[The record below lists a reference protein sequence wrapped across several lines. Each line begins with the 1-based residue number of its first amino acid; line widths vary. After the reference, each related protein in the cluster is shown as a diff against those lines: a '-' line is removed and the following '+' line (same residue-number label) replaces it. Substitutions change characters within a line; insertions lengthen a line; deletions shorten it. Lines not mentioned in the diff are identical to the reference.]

1 MKPREMAHSGAEVA
15 RDLRPVSSK
24 GSRFSRTSPPTTC
37 HGDEGVLVLVSKG
50 LGALRWQLVKAEG
63 VTKQAL
69 MLRDTPLLFAQS
81 DEYWCPTCE
90 KLLALGWGRD
100 QVDDETLALV
110 MFASDVGVL

>member
-1 MKPREMAHSGAEVA
+1 MIFGRSHPKVEVLAHIPAD
-15 RDLRPVSSK
+15 DLPWR
-24 GSRFSRTSPPTTC
+24 
-37 HGDEGVLVLVSKG
+37 HEGVLILVSKG

-63 VTKQAL
+63 VTKRAL

-81 DEYWCPTCE
+81 DEYWCPKCE
-90 KLLALGWGRD
+90 KLLTLGWGRD

>member
-1 MKPREMAHSGAEVA
+1 MAWKKVA
-15 RDLRPVSSK
+15 KKALDV
-24 GSRFSRTSPPTTC
+24 GSQ
-37 HGDEGVLVLVSKG
+37 V
-50 LGALRWQLVKAEG
+50 AKAEG
-63 VTKQAL
+63 VTKRAL

-110 MFASDVGVL
+110 RNASNDVEAPIDALVDRR